1 MESRL
6 EMSEQVTSSREDF
19 QTALRKQQ
27 ERVVAAVAAAET
39 IDATPIVRDDETLS
53 CEEYVTLVYELYH
66 VHLPELQAAGII
78 EFDRREEIVSRGER
92 FDKTHPRLRDG
103 HDR

>member
-1 MESRL
+1 
-6 EMSEQVTSSREDF
+6 MSEQVAPNRDDF

-27 ERVVAAVAAAET
+27 ERVLAALAAEET

-53 CEEYVTLVYELYH
+53 CEEYVTLVYELHH
-66 VHLPELQAAGII
+66 VQLSELQAAGVI
-78 EFDRREEIVSRGER
+78 EFDRREDTVSRGEN
-92 FDKTHPRLRDG
+92 FDKAHPRLEYG